1 MARTIDRSTLVKQL
15 ASLGLARGGVL
26 VVHTAF
32 SKVAPVEGGPH
43 GLIEALREAL
53 GPDGTLVMPSMT
65 DDDDHPFSAAET
77 PCQTL
82 GVVAN
87 TFWQLPGVLRSDN
100 PHAFAAIGPRA
111 SALIARH
118 SLDVPHGPESPIG
131 RAFDLDAQVLLIGVG
146 HGADTMIH
154 LAENLAAVRYGRY
167 KYVTVWQDGRPTR
180 YRYFEV
186 DHCCENFSFMDEWLG
201 QLQLRGIVG
210 HGEGRL
216 ARSRDIVH
224 SALKHLAEDET
235 VFLHPLGVC
244 QECDEAR
251 SGVGRSP

>member
-1 MARTIDRSTLVKQL
+1 
-15 ASLGLARGGVL
+15 
-26 VVHTAF
+26 
-32 SKVAPVEGGPH
+32 
-43 GLIEALREAL
+43 
-53 GPDGTLVMPSMT
+53 
-65 DDDDHPFSAAET
+65 
-77 PCQTL
+77 
-82 GVVAN
+82 
-87 TFWQLPGVLRSDN
+87 
-100 PHAFAAIGPRA
+100 
-111 SALIARH
+111 
-118 SLDVPHGPESPIG
+118 
-131 RAFDLDAQVLLIGVG
+131 
-146 HGADTMIH
+146 MIH

-201 QLQLRGIVG
+201 QLQLQGIVG